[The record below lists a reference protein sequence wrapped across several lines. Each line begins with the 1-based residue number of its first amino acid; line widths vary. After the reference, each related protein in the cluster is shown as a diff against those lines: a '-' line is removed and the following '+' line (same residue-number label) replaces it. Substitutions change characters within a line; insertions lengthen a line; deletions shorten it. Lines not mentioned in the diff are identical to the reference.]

1 MTATANDIP
10 GAQPYIM
17 KKRGVFKMPLSRRQ
31 STNLTADAIREID
44 FEFEGLKPYFKLA
57 PK

>member
-1 MTATANDIP
+1 
-10 GAQPYIM
+10 M